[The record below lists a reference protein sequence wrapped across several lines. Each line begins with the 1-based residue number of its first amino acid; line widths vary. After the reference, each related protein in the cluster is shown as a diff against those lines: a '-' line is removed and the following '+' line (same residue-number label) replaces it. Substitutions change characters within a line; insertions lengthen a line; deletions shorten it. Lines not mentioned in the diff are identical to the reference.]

1 MVLDERRGFASPINS
16 ASFVELRVFRFSC
29 SEFHVACFVCQV
41 LSLLPVSSSIQDIV
55 VTMDPSLS
63 KFMNSLKRQ
72 AKKSKV
78 AAIAGV
84 KSKSPIAVIGEEPTE
99 TAIVAPVANKKR
111 GRPTKV
117 PRIEAGSSSGGK
129 PISMLGVG
137 IRVAP
142 TMQFDLRPEDE
153 GILAAVPTLDLITE
167 MVELQ
172 CRAAVVSHAIGEE
185 LKRAESVVIPKLKRK
200 LDDSATSLKRAL
212 ESVEECQ
219 REREKD
225 IRLAK
230 EEQEA
235 LKTALAEMTTERN
248 LLKREKDG
256 LMVEK
261 KSLTAEIEQC
271 QSFMLRVSE
280 ESFNQGVRQV
290 AFFHGVP
297 TDDDRYDPGMDVVD
311 GRLVPLGGEEGEE
324 AEGAEDER
332 QNREEIVS
340 EAPQQDE
347 AIEIV

>member
-1 MVLDERRGFASPINS
+1 
-16 ASFVELRVFRFSC
+16 
-29 SEFHVACFVCQV
+29 
-41 LSLLPVSSSIQDIV
+41 
-55 VTMDPSLS
+55 MDPSLS

-72 AKKSKV
+72 AKKSKIV
-78 AAIAGV
+78 VIASV
-84 KSKSPIAVIGEEPTE
+84 KSKSPTAVIGEGPTE
-99 TAIVAPVANKKR
+99 TAIAAPIANKKR
-111 GRPTKV
+111 GRPAKV

-167 MVELQ
+167 TVELQ
-172 CRAAVVSHAIGEE
+172 CRAAVASHAIGEE

-219 REREKD
+219 KEREKD
-225 IRLAK
+225 SQLAK

-235 LKTALAEMTTERN
+235 LKTALAEMTAERN
-248 LLKREKDG
+248 LLKKEKDG
-256 LMVEK
+256 LTIEK
-261 KSLTAEIEQC
+261 ESLNAEIEQC

-290 AFFHGVP
+290 AFFHGVSA
-297 TDDDRYDPGMDVVD
+297 DDSRYDPGMDVVD

-324 AEGAEDER
+324 AEGAEDEC
-332 QNREEIVS
+332 QNPDETVS
-340 EAPQQDE
+340 EAPQQDD